1 LPRTFAYNT
10 GRFQRELRIYAG
22 VIIALATLGFFVL
35 RTNARLL
42 PVVYLLFIS
51 AIMVMV
57 LMLIGPVPHLR
68 SKHAVT
74 GDSVIL
80 RHGFGFKVEIPFDN
94 IAFIKRHESY
104 HKAGTRVDRQDDTL
118 FVLGTGKAE
127 VRLGLREPM
136 AVSEGSFEKVI
147 LDVEEPQ
154 EFIDCVKERRRGR
167 ELLREY
173 DRRTASKKKRPPV
186 PGRDGGPDNGDA
198 PVVRKRKVVEPAEE
212 GREEAEPEGDG
223 ESECGEAGEPDE
235 EPGESE
241 QAPRDAPRARQGP
254 PAGGRAGHG
263 ARVVRIPK
271 GR

>member
-1 LPRTFAYNT
+1 MPRTFAYNT

-147 LDVEEPQ
+147 LDVEDPG

-173 DRRTASKKKRPPV
+173 DRRAAGKTKAPV
-186 PGRDGGPDNGDA
+186 PGRERGPDNGDA
-198 PVVRKRKVVEPAEE
+198 PVVRKRKVAEPAEE
-212 GREEAEPEGDG
+212 GQEEGAEK
-223 ESECGEAGEPDE
+223 EAGEPDVAPE
-235 EPGESE
+235 ERE
-241 QAPRDAPRARQGP
+241 QAPRETPRARQGP
-254 PAGGRAGHG
+254 PVGSGAGST